1 MNDSPELDRV
11 QKRIYRQA
19 GLAGLTVILTIVILF
34 AVTSAWYTNIVQTSG
49 LVFQAESW
57 GFDGEI
63 IVDDTPIVAA
73 PGDDGV
79 VHLEVQNKADSVSAI
94 SLNISKAN
102 MTNVM
107 KKRLFFYVDTRMER
121 NGEIMDRVYL
131 NNFEGYTY
139 TLFSQGNLVLTE
151 QRSNAPQLK
160 WEWVYDVLGY
170 YVMAQ
175 PVTYTPVLPEG
186 TNPADASGETEPMI
200 RMEIRDYLRPIEY
213 DYGSAT
219 FNTVTTA
226 DGKTTQVLATVDGT
240 TTPDRFLYNLS
251 AKDGYPGQI
260 KTTPT
265 ADGFYPVHV
274 DDNGYGVYA
283 YLCSYSDIVMETYE
297 DTYLGELAYR
307 QAKNEPLSD
316 DQQARIRQEV
326 VLTLSAQKNESTAVN
341 VNTASSL
348 QNAINMG
355 VADVIQLGSDI
366 HIPAGKPLSI
376 PVNSRVM
383 VDLNGNTISS
393 DTGNAIKAEPG
404 STLTLL
410 GGTIKCDTNV
420 EKSNERGITAVGAE
434 VVMSGMTITGYDD
447 AVYIIDSDSEN
458 QLDSRVHMVDC
469 KIDALSSAVY
479 VTGNGQL
486 SQQKTQLVVE
496 RCELNSSYLTICGSG
511 NDNRSGTDVQIIDSI
526 VTADVGKGASAIYQ
540 PQKNSSMTVY
550 NSEIKGYCG
559 IAIKG
564 GSVRIIGSKITG
576 QGAWNE
582 PSANGS
588 RFTDTGDAI
597 YIDAGYGYEIL
608 LEISDIIEESVRKK
622 VSQLISSNS
631 KSLQVFTEDAA
642 NVAVKITGGI
652 FQEKQPD
659 AYIAEGA
666 TQIPEGENYTVTLI
680 QENP

>member
-1 MNDSPELDRV
+1 M
-11 QKRIYRQA
+11 
-19 GLAGLTVILTIVILF
+19 ILTIVILF

-63 IVDDTPIVAA
+63 IVDDTPIIAA

-139 TLFSQGNLVLTE
+139 TLFSQGSLVLTE

-186 TNPADASGETEPMI
+186 TNPADASGETEPMT

-260 KTTPT
+260 ETTPT
-265 ADGFYPVHV
+265 ADGFYPVQV

-307 QAKNEPLSD
+307 QAKNEPLSE
-316 DQQARIRQEV
+316 DQQARIKQEV

-341 VNTASSL
+341 VNTVSSL

-355 VADVIQLGSDI
+355 AADVIQLGSDI

-393 DTGNAIKAEPG
+393 DTGNAIKAESG

-410 GGTIKCDTNV
+410 GGTIRCDTNV

-434 VVMSGMTITGYDD
+434 VVMSGITMTGYDD
-447 AVYIIDSDSEN
+447 AVYIIDNDSEN
-458 QLDSRVHMVDC
+458 QLDSRIHMVDC
-469 KIDALSSAVY
+469 KLDALSSAVY
-479 VTGNGQL
+479 VAGNGQL
-486 SQQKTQLVVE
+486 SQQKTQLVIE
-496 RCELNSSYLTICGSG
+496 RCELSSRYLTICGSG
-511 NDNRSGTDVQIIDSI
+511 NANRAGTDIQIIDSI
-526 VTADVGKGASAIYQ
+526 VTADVGNGASAIYQ
-540 PQKNSSMTVY
+540 PQKDSSMTVY

-588 RFTDTGDAI
+588 GFTDTGDAV

-608 LEISDIIEESVRKK
+608 LEISDIMEDGVRKK
-622 VSQLISSNS
+622 RSELISSNS
-631 KSLQVFTEDAA
+631 KSLQVFKEDAV
-642 NVAVKITGGI
+642 NVAVKISGGI

-659 AYIAEGA
+659 SYIAEDA
-666 TQIPEGENYTVTLI
+666 TQVPDGEQYTVTLV
-680 QENP
+680 QATQ